1 MFVKYENNE
10 IVSLFVGCIP
20 SEIDDYVEIPDDET
34 VIAEY
39 IEKNRKPV
47 APEATT
53 EDRIAALEAQ
63 LAAYE
68 AAYFK
73 GVNEA

>member
-20 SEIDDYVEIPDDET
+20 SEIDGYVEIPDDET
-34 VIAEY
+34 IIAEY
-39 IEKNRKPV
+39 IEKNRKPA

-53 EDRIAALEAQ
+53 EDRVAALEDK
-63 LAAYE
+63 LVAYE
-68 AAYFK
+68 VAYK
-73 GVNEA
+73 QGVNEA